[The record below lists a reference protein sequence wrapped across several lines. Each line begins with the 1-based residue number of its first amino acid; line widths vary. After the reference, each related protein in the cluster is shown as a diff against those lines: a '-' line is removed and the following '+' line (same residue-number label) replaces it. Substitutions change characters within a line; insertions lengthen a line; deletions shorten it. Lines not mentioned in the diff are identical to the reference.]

1 MWRSRKREIKVT
13 VDYVQRESDAESE
26 SAYMRVIYCDEAHL
40 QQTRGIQWE
49 LNRHKL
55 FSQHF
60 YIYSAAANCI
70 LIFTAQLYH
79 KLIHRAM
86 LHENGK
92 RRKFLNKTRHAGEE
106 ECITQKK
113 IFLHISLH
121 NMSSSKKAR
130 KLLRLCAFL
139 RKMISISHPLYEL
152 KPFSFAWCLLWKFVC
167 GCVLVGWVTFLHIIS
182 ILRVDMNEI
191 ILKGLCIKRSKI
203 AQNKFHGILPAH
215 FYLLFTSSIL
225 PTKW

>member
-106 ECITQKK
+106 EMSKVYYTKKYFYTFHCIIWAAAKK
-113 IFLHISLH
+113 RE
-121 NMSSSKKAR
+121 N
-130 KLLRLCAFL
+130 
-139 RKMISISHPLYEL
+139 Y
-152 KPFSFAWCLLWKFVC
+152 C
-167 GCVLVGWVTFLHIIS
+167 GCVLFSEKWSRFP
-182 ILRVDMNEI
+182 ILSM
-191 ILKGLCIKRSKI
+191 S
-203 AQNKFHGILPAH
+203 
-215 FYLLFTSSIL
+215 
-225 PTKW
+225 